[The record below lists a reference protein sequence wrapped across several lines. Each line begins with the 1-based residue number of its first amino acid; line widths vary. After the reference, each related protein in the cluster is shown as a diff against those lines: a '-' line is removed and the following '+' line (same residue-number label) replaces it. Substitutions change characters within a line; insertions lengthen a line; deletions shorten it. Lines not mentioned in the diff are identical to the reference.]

1 MRGQRPRRSG
11 ETSGVTYWRMSASAA
26 RSSGDEAGRVW
37 RVAERPL
44 TAVAE
49 VFDRAGR
56 ESYRRVPARTDT
68 GTALRFAARM
78 VALLRTRYPGAQVAA
93 LTVALTARVPGE
105 STRAWPACRGGR

>member
-1 MRGQRPRRSG
+1 MRGQRSRRSG

-26 RSSGDEAGRVW
+26 GSSGDEAERVW

-44 TAVAE
+44 TAAAE
-49 VFDRAGR
+49 AFDRAGR

-78 VALLRTRYPGAQVAA
+78 VALPSHP
-93 LTVALTARVPGE
+93 VPGC
-105 STRAWPACRGGR
+105 AGGGAHRGADGAGPG